1 MLWTECILC
10 ARPLCLVDGVAVVRV
25 GIQKWNGEVAK
36 ENEPDY
42 GQLLT
47 TILLYT
53 SVYGKELKL
62 V

>member
-1 MLWTECILC
+1 M
-10 ARPLCLVDGVAVVRV
+10 DGVAVVRV